1 VPAETNSQDVK
12 WFSLDLVH
20 AMNVDHGI
28 LLSPGTM
35 LRVIDS
41 YVVSSTTNGTV
52 NWTQANSGVAA
63 MITNLSGTGLLKLP
77 TAITTAQAIQFAQSL
92 AQITCAYRTATGR
105 STL

>member
-1 VPAETNSQDVK
+1 
-12 WFSLDLVH
+12 
-20 AMNVDHGI
+20 MNADNGI

-63 MITNLSGTGLLKLP
+63 MITNLSSAGLLKLP
-77 TAITTAQAIQFAQSL
+77 TAITTAQAIQFAQFL
-92 AQITCAYRTATGR
+92 AQITYAYRTATGR
-105 STL
+105 ATL